1 MSKHLIWYHN
11 EDNDGVF
18 SGAIIYNYLIHECKV
33 SKDDI
38 VLEGTK
44 YADLAEKYPTND
56 SIIQL
61 KETFDIV
68 YMSDVSFNDVSKMK
82 LLYTTFGDSFIWID
96 HHAPVIRESFRLKF
110 DMCNGWRDTS
120 RSAILNTYRYF
131 YDPLDEEYNARK
143 YDNDIIRFP
152 ELLRILSAYDSW
164 SFKREK
170 LKQDYVTNVNK
181 GVTIY
186 FNLDI
191 QKVIEYIEHVLY
203 GDLIHERAEMK
214 SFIAKMSREGKGY
227 NQYELQRA
235 ENQIKEYGDLSWSV
249 NGRPTAMI
257 MAQYPTSSLM
267 FKSVADKVLNGL
279 IFKRLPNGNWN
290 ISLYNTNDNDTFHCG
305 KYLKEK
311 YKGGGHAGAAGCTI
325 SEKEFIK
332 MLKNKQL

>member
-1 MSKHLIWYHN
+1 MSN
-11 EDNDGVF
+11 
-18 SGAIIYNYLIHECKV
+18 IIDY
-33 SKDDI
+33 
-38 VLEGTK
+38 
-44 YADLAEKYPTND
+44 
-56 SIIQL
+56 
-61 KETFDIV
+61 
-68 YMSDVSFNDVSKMK
+68 
-82 LLYTTFGDSFIWID
+82 
-96 HHAPVIRESFRLKF
+96 
-110 DMCNGWRDTS
+110 
-120 RSAILNTYRYF
+120 
-131 YDPLDEEYNARK
+131 EEYARK

-181 GVTIY
+181 GVTVY

-191 QKVIEYIEHVLY
+191 QKVIEYMEHVLY

-214 SFIAKMSREGKGY
+214 SFIAKMSRTGKGY

-235 ENQIKEYGDLSWSV
+235 ENQIKEYGDLSWTV

-305 KYLKEK
+305 KYLKALGI
-311 YKGGGHAGAAGCTI
+311 GGAVDNIDGKDMVNDEFNFAFSANK
-325 SEKEFIK
+325 KELLKLDLHHLGLRYIK
-332 MLKNKQL
+332 